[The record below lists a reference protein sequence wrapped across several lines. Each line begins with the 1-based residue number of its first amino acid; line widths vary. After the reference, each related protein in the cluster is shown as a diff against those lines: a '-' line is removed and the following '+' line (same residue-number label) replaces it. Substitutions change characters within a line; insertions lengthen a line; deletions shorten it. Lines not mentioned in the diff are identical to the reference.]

1 MSFIRKLVPITLFVV
16 ALFVV
21 IEFSYRF
28 YVVGPIALN
37 PFRAN
42 SLNTLMRSEF
52 VQLSEYPDVFF
63 ELKPDAEGWFKGVR
77 FATNSAGMAD
87 QEYAFEKPED
97 VFRIAVAGSS
107 WTMGSGVETDQ
118 SWHAVLER
126 RLTESDSHPR
136 IEMLNF
142 GVELYGLR
150 EIVGAIRHKAL
161 DWNPDLVI
169 VAITSFTTSLLWEE
183 PTDSQTLPDRVYPFF
198 ESYLLRALANVAGL
212 PNNARPDDR
221 RRIGS
226 DEGRLRIHQLQRALR
241 ELGEMSAANEVPV
254 AVVLLGYVSFGPKAE
269 AAIMQQAAQSGVTV
283 VFANSIFPPAG
294 KARLKLQISPFDRHP
309 NESGHELI
317 AGYIGEALAAER
329 LLPN

>member
-1 MSFIRKLVPITLFVV
+1 LSFIRKLVPIALLVV

-21 IEFSYRF
+21 IEFSYRI

-97 VFRIAVAGSS
+97 VFRIAVVGSS
-107 WTMGSGVETDQ
+107 WTMASGVEVDQ

-126 RLTESDSHPR
+126 RLTGRDSHPG

-150 EIVGAIRHKAL
+150 EIVGVVRHKAL
-161 DWNPDLVI
+161 DWNPDLVL
-169 VAITSFTTSLLWEE
+169 VAVTNFTTSLLWEE
-183 PTDSQTLPDRVYPFF
+183 STDKQILPDRVYPFF
-198 ESYLLRALANVAGL
+198 ESYSLRALANVAGL
-212 PNNARPDDR
+212 SKNARPDDR
-221 RRIGS
+221 RRIGL
-226 DEGRLRIHQLQRALR
+226 DDVEARIGQLQRALR
-241 ELGEMSAANEVPV
+241 ELGKMSAANEVPV
-254 AVVLLGYVSFGPKAE
+254 AAVFLGYVPLGGVIE
-269 AAIMQQAAQSGVTV
+269 AAIMQQAAQSGITV
-283 VFANSIFPPAG
+283 VFANRIFPPAG
-294 KARLKLQISPFDRHP
+294 KGRLKLQISPFDRHP

-317 AGYIGEALAAER
+317 AGYIGEGLAAER
-329 LLPN
+329 LLPD